1 MADVTFRCPSCGKSF
16 ALPEGAL
23 SAQGARGRCTSCGAQ
38 LMVYP
43 GGQIQLLEAP
53 ARPAAAPSAE
63 LTGPAAQFQWEVRSQ
78 KPESAITTATHTLAE
93 LREMILTE
101 TLFEGDYAR
110 VEGGDWLPV
119 RAYPALMGFFA
130 ELVELHRQRHGDE
143 EHCAEH
149 RDREPGWRCPR
160 CKNYLC
166 RDCVKNQPLIEG
178 GAPRHLCA
186 VCGTEA
192 QPLKKGPLRKM
203 VPGLFKKS

>member
-16 ALPEGAL
+16 TLPEGAL
-23 SAQGARGRCTSCGAQ
+23 PAQGARGRCTSCGAQ
-38 LMVYP
+38 LVVHP
-43 GGQIQLLEAP
+43 DGRAQLLGLP
-53 ARPAAAPSAE
+53 PPPKAAPGVE
-63 LTGPAAQFQWEVRSQ
+63 LTGPAADFRWEVRSQ
-78 KPESAITTATHTLAE
+78 RADGAATAGPHTLAE

-110 VEGGDWLPV
+110 VEGGDWQPV

-149 RDREPGWRCPR
+149 RDREPDWRCPR

-178 GAPRHLCA
+178 GSPRYLCA
-186 VCGTEA
+186 ACGIEA
-192 QPLKKGPLRKM
+192 EPLKRGSLRKM
-203 VPGLFKKS
+203 VPGLFKKG